1 MIKKAA
7 INDIE
12 TIYDLLNDFAGDGLL
27 LSRPLSKLYD
37 NIRNFSVFVDEQT
50 GRVVG
55 CCAMAICWKD
65 LAEIRSLAVRADFWG
80 RGIGKQLVENAL
92 AEARMF
98 EIKKI
103 FVLTY
108 KTDFFASIGF
118 SEVDKS
124 ELPIKIWADCVTCVK
139 FPDCDET
146 AMVRILDTTS

>member
-1 MIKKAA
+1 
-7 INDIE
+7 
-12 TIYDLLNDFAGDGLL
+12 
-27 LSRPLSKLYD
+27 
-37 NIRNFSVFVDEQT
+37 
-50 GRVVG
+50 
-55 CCAMAICWKD
+55 
-65 LAEIRSLAVRADFWG
+65 
-80 RGIGKQLVENAL
+80 
-92 AEARMF
+92 MF